1 MKENREQS
9 LTLAPYLALSRDLS
23 ALIIPV
29 SPDDQFR
36 AQLYGSLLDHAR
48 RQQVQPMLLPLTE
61 EDPETGIPRR
71 VVRWVAQVPGQ
82 DRRWVWGA
90 AAVGSAVSLAGLV
103 TLVWHRRGNRA
114 A

>member
-1 MKENREQS
+1 MKENREQN

-23 ALIIPV
+23 ALITPV

-61 EDPETGIPRR
+61 ADPETGIPRR
-71 VVRWVAQVPGQ
+71 VVRWVAHVPGQ

-90 AAVGSAVSLAGLV
+90 AAVGSAMSLAGLV

>member
-9 LTLAPYLALSRDLS
+9 LTLAPYLALSRDL
-23 ALIIPV
+23 ATLVTPV
-29 SPDDQFR
+29 SPDDRFR
-36 AQLYGSLLDHAR
+36 TQLYGSLLDHAR

-71 VVRWVAQVPGQ
+71 VVRWVAHVPGQ

-103 TLVWHRRGNRA
+103 TFVWHRRGNRA

>member
-29 SPDDQFR
+29 TPDDQFR
-36 AQLYGSLLDHAR
+36 AQLYESLLDRAR

-61 EDPETGIPRR
+61 EDPETGIPHR
-71 VVRWVAQVPGQ
+71 VVRWVANVPGQ

-103 TLVWHRRGNRA
+103 TYVWHRRGSRA